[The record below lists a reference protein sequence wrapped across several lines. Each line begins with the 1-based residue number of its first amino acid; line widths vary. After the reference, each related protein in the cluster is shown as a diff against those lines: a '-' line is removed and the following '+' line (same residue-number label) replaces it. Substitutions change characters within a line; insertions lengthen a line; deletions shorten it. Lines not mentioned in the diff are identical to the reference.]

1 MVMTQGCNLEA
12 LPKEPQFRTQMKDFP
27 KNHLSELH
35 LLKAKN
41 LFLVLQFYEFIKEI
55 NVLCQH
61 ILLELL

>member
-1 MVMTQGCNLEA
+1 MKFVHLFQGSVVMVMTQGCNLEA

-41 LFLVLQFYEFIKEI
+41 LPSFSCATVS
-55 NVLCQH
+55 
-61 ILLELL
+61 